1 MLCSTPQVLPNDDQC
16 LFSRLPIAGAV
27 TTCTRESDEIAC
39 IAYHRAKSALQ
50 QSELRQFSGGSVDTR
65 QLQAFLS
72 AVDVGSFTRAASS
85 LNVTQPTI
93 TNRIK
98 ALEQSLGSILLER
111 LPGGVRPTVNGQAVI
126 PHAREIVRLTEEVQ
140 RTVSAPGEPRG
151 RVSVGSPESLTSHR
165 LLPLIEYVYIRYPG
179 IDFSVHLLDP
189 QDAVAQLRSGQ
200 MDCVFL
206 IGAEQSHEELEFKIL
221 HPEPLV
227 LVAAPNRADSGGSGG
242 ATDAPAEGSVV
253 PMLVCSDVDAAY
265 CDGIPLLRDVATAKP
280 KRRTLKL
287 NSIDAVKRI
296 AANGIGV
303 ALLPEIAVAREIAE
317 GVLRK
322 LNWQPTVQTF
332 TQAVWRRSNLPRPAL
347 DTVLSAAEKV
357 VREE

>member
-1 MLCSTPQVLPNDDQC
+1 M
-16 LFSRLPIAGAV
+16 
-27 TTCTRESDEIAC
+27 
-39 IAYHRAKSALQ
+39 
-50 QSELRQFSGGSVDTR
+50 DTR

-72 AVDVGSFTRAASS
+72 AVDVGSFTRAATR

-111 LPGGVRPTVNGQAVI
+111 LPGGVRPTSNGLAVI

-140 RTVSAPGEPRG
+140 RTIAAPGETRG

-165 LLPLIEYVYIRYPG
+165 LLPLIEYLYIRYPL
-179 IDFSVHLLDP
+179 IDFSVHLSSP

-200 MDCVFL
+200 LDCVFL
-206 IGAEQSHEELEFKIL
+206 IGAQQSHEDLEFNVL
-221 HPEPLV
+221 RPEPLA
-227 LVAAPNRADSGGSGG
+227 LVAAPGRTEGDGDRGTPTADSFS
-242 ATDAPAEGSVV
+242 T
-253 PMLVCSDVDAAY
+253 MLVCSDVDAAF
-265 CDGIPLLRDVATAKP
+265 CDGIPLLSDVATGTP

-287 NSIDAVKRI
+287 NTIDAVKRI

-303 ALLPEIAVAREIAE
+303 ALLPEIAVAQEIAQ

-322 LNWQPTVQTF
+322 LNWQPAVQTF
-332 TQAVWRRSNLPRPAL
+332 TQTVWRRSRIPRPAL
-347 DTVLSAAEKV
+347 DTVLAAAEQV